1 MRLYRVSTGYS
12 EVSNESLSVLNESL
26 GRGRGKMNNVLSLI
40 NVVGSKCDKS
50 NVMKF
55 IVGDGKYNCF

>member
-26 GRGRGKMNNVLSLI
+26 GRGRGKNEQRPI
-40 NVVGSKCDKS
+40 S
-50 NVMKF
+50 NKRR
-55 IVGDGKYNCF
+55 G